1 MKIGVT
7 QVQHILLGPKS
18 SIDLARSQIAEAIG
32 ARDHNSITFTS
43 GGTEALNWVIHVTC
57 ETSCHVVSSAIEH
70 CAVSA
75 PLKKLENRGQIAV
88 DYVSPPVEKFH
99 LLVDDVIEKIRPET
113 RLVCIMMANN
123 ETGAIQP
130 IEEIGREINQI
141 NQNRDEFEKI
151 KFLVDASQ
159 AFGKI
164 KVDVEVLQCDYL
176 VIAGHKF
183 YAPRIGA
190 LYHRNP
196 KIEPFLLGGG
206 QEKGKRSGTENTP
219 MIVGLGLA
227 AQLVHENLKLY
238 SEAMKTSRDKLWE
251 LLSKIDGIRWLSAE
265 PALPN
270 TLLISI
276 PGKQTGAEIIQK
288 CGGKIFASTGAACH
302 SEKSASA
309 VLTASK
315 IPLDVQS
322 RVIRFSTG
330 RGTTIE
336 DIENAAKQI
345 LSIVQ

>member
-1 MKIGVT
+1 MK
-7 QVQHILLGPKS
+7 
-18 SIDLARSQIAEAIG
+18 
-32 ARDHNSITFTS
+32 N
-43 GGTEALNWVIHVTC
+43 C
-57 ETSCHVVSSAIEH
+57 
-70 CAVSA
+70 
-75 PLKKLENRGQIAV
+75 
-88 DYVSPPVEKFH
+88 
-99 LLVDDVIEKIRPET
+99 
-113 RLVCIMMANN
+113 
-123 ETGAIQP
+123 
-130 IEEIGREINQI
+130 
-141 NQNRDEFEKI
+141 
-151 KFLVDASQ
+151 
-159 AFGKI
+159 I
-164 KVDVEVLQCDYL
+164 KVIKVV
-176 VIAGHKF
+176 GHKF

-315 IPLDVQS
+315 YVKMSKSVLFALN
-322 RVIRFSTG
+322 RVNFSSETFFIIDT
-330 RGTTIE
+330 RGHPYWLAGMIE
-336 DIENAAKQI
+336 PNLRIAPARNQAEPRTKT
-345 LSIVQ
+345 LFWV